1 MPPVAARGDDRR
13 MPDSIGSS
21 TLRAPSVPEEATEPP
36 PPPTP
41 PTAEPSKKKFSFPTA
56 FTVLAAVLLLVWIA
70 SFFVPAGI
78 YTTNASTGSPIP
90 GTYHK
95 LPSCSAVAAGGAALV
110 VESPG
115 ETGTAPQDAS
125 AAPTAKPVPGENC
138 VDTAF
143 TYRFKQ
149 LWNAPPNGLYG
160 VEAGNGFVGPWESGL
175 LYGSAAIFF
184 FVLAVGAFITVTMK
198 TQAIQT
204 GIGRLALRFRHSGS
218 MLIAI
223 LMGIFAIGGTTYGM
237 WEETLGFFVLL
248 VPLTLA
254 LRFDRMV
261 AAAIVF
267 LGAGSGVIG
276 STVNPFSTGVAS
288 DAAGISIGDGIG
300 LRIAL
305 WLVVV
310 SMGVLYVIWYARRVS
325 AHPEKSVV
333 GVSRADASDAEGLIK
348 DVPKLTGR
356 QKLVLA
362 LFGGTFLLMIY
373 GFIPWNDLW
382 HEGFGK
388 DFPVP
393 TFSDFYFPEAAGL
406 FLVMAVVIG
415 LIARLGENGT
425 VTTIVA
431 GAADFLGAALIIV
444 LARGITVVMRNA
456 YMTDT
461 ILHWME
467 NAVSGASSGVFAL
480 LAFIVNIPI
489 AFLVPSS
496 SGHAALVMP
505 ILAPLADFAGVS
517 RAIVVTA
524 FQSASGFVNLVT
536 PTSAVIIGLVAGVI
550 VCLALSKIGYN
561 HYLKFVWPFLAAVF
575 VVCCAFVGIAAA
587 VG

>member
-1 MPPVAARGDDRR
+1 MAETGGTATLPEDQPPSER
-13 MPDSIGSS
+13 P
-21 TLRAPSVPEEATEPP
+21 PESE
-36 PPPTP
+36 TP
-41 PTAEPSKKKFSFPTA
+41 EKRFRFPTA

-70 SFFVPAGI
+70 SFFVPAGR
-78 YTTNASTGSPIP
+78 YDTKDGSPVP

-95 LPSCSAVAAGGAALV
+95 LPSCSAVAAGGSALV

-115 ETGTAPQDAS
+115 ETGTAPADAQQ
-125 AAPTAKPVPGENC
+125 APTAHVAPEPGVNC
-138 VDTAF
+138 VDTSF

-149 LWNAPPNGLYG
+149 LWIAPPNGLYG
-160 VEAGNGFVGPWESGL
+160 VEADNGFVGPWEGGF
-175 LYGSAAIFF
+175 LYGSAAIFL

-198 TQAIQT
+198 TEAIQT

-218 MLIAI
+218 ILIAI
-223 LMGIFAIGGTTYGM
+223 LMSVFAIGGTSYGM

-254 LRFDRMV
+254 LKYDRMV
-261 AAAIVF
+261 GAAIIF

-288 DAAGISIGDGIG
+288 DAAGISIGEGIG

-305 WLVVV
+305 WIVTVA
-310 SMGVLYVIWYARRVS
+310 MAIAYVIWYSSRIRKDPS
-325 AHPEKSVV
+325 KSVV
-333 GVSRADASDAEGLIK
+333 GVSTADAAEAETLVS

-362 LFGGTFLLMIY
+362 LFGGTFALMIY

-388 DFPVP
+388 DFPLP
-393 TFSDFYFPEAAGL
+393 TFSDFYFPEAATL

-415 LIARLGENGT
+415 LIARLGEEGT

-431 GAADFLGAALIIV
+431 GAADFLGAGLIIV

-467 NAVSGASSGVFAL
+467 NAVSGSSTGAFAII
-480 LAFIVNIPI
+480 AFIVNIPI

-517 RAIVVTA
+517 RALVVTA

-536 PTSAVIIGLVAGVI
+536 PTSAVIMGG
-550 VCLALSKIGYN
+550 LALSKIGYDK
-561 HYLKFVWPFLAAVF
+561 YLRFVWPFLVAVF
-575 VVCCAFVGIAAA
+575 VVVCAFLGISAAT
-587 VG
+587 